1 MGDVV
6 TFPGRA
12 ADPAAA
18 RNLAGV
24 AQARAALRRG
34 RARAIDHDVDADPA
48 LDTDPLADDR
58 ADHPAG
64 EVADRHQ
71 GAAPAGGP
79 RRVAEEGRR

>member
-6 TFPGRA
+6 TFPGRN

-34 RARAIDHDVDADPA
+34 RARAIDHDVDDEPVRDPA
-48 LDTDPLADDR
+48 DEHVDR
-58 ADHPAG
+58 TP
-64 EVADRHQ
+64 EVRS
-71 GAAPAGGP
+71 
-79 RRVAEEGRR
+79 